1 MSTITIR
8 NPPSASDWTRTTAN
22 AQHIEDYV
30 NGSTPAVVTTP
41 GGETRNNLARWDST
55 IRTRYGVLNSR
66 GAWATATAYDVND
79 LYTSGGNTY
88 IVLTAHTSAASVAT
102 DLAAGRVG
110 IYRGVTLADLANVS
124 TGGPALVADVQPVAR
139 LISRGAAGNGSTSD
153 QAVVDA
159 ALAASTRD
167 VIFADPGLQFLV
179 SSFANIYGREVE
191 GGGAIVRAITG
202 GVQQLNSYAD
212 KHKIAIGKEYLWRL
226 YSTLNS
232 ATSISVFAYGD
243 STVRGDAQSTFSLL
257 QNLLPAQARRR
268 GLRCAL
274 NVTNRGVSGTNVSA
288 LDAIPDLGS
297 NTVLLI
303 IKYGINDGN
312 LTEATRLATFATT
325 LRAKLA
331 AIRAAANGAESQ
343 VSILLVGPNSTS
355 DTPGG
360 RDERWYEQLR
370 GIYVQAARD
379 FKCAYFDTY
388 AYLRDSRSAANLWMD
403 DPFGDGRA
411 IHPNDVGHQWI
422 WGGIFDWLFG
432 ASETAW
438 VRANHF
444 QNISGRTAPGLA
456 APATLP
462 AGYEFG
468 LTMQRALASDGW
480 PIDGAVA
487 TLRQADGTYAMQI
500 AWGNDTNSRPAV
512 RCGTTSWGPWTF
524 FGGQTTRVTAAS
536 GYSAPAGTPCMR
548 VALSGNAANIEG
560 YLTKTTAG
568 TIAANTTIGTMPAG
582 FAPVV
587 DSLYGVQI
595 TAFDGTAFQTVQG
608 RITSAGVIQTLAAIS
623 ITATRVYAS
632 AAWSLQPNV

>member
-8 NPPSASDWTRTTAN
+8 NPPSASDWERTAAN
-22 AQHIEDYV
+22 AQHIENLV
-30 NGSTPAVVTTP
+30 NDATPAVLTAP
-41 GGETRNNLARWDST
+41 GGGTRNNLARWDST

-66 GAWATATAYDVND
+66 GAWVTATAYAVND

-110 IYRGVTLADLANVS
+110 IYRGVSVADLADPA
-124 TGGPALVADVQPVAR
+124 TGGPALVSDVRPVAR

-153 QAVVDA
+153 QSVVDA

-202 GVQQLNSYAD
+202 GLQQLNSYAD
-212 KHKIAIGKEYLWRL
+212 KHKIAIGKEYLSRL
-226 YSTLNS
+226 YSTLNTAAS
-232 ATSISVFAYGD
+232 VSVFAYGD
-243 STVRGDAQSTFSLL
+243 STIAGDSQSTFSLL

-268 GLRCAL
+268 GLQCVL
-274 NVTNRGVSGTNVSA
+274 NVTNRGVAGTNVSSLNA
-288 LDAIPDLGS
+288 VPDLGT

-303 IKYGINDGN
+303 IKYGINDGS
-312 LTEATRLATFATT
+312 LTESSRLATFATT

-331 AIRAAANGAESQ
+331 AIRAASNGAESQ

-355 DTPGG
+355 DTPNG

-379 FKCAYFDTY
+379 YKCAYFDTY
-388 AYLRDSRSAANLWMD
+388 AFLRDSRSAATLWMD
-403 DPFGDGRA
+403 NPFGDGRA
-411 IHPNDVGHQWI
+411 IHPTDIGHQWI

-432 ASETAW
+432 FGETAW
-438 VRANHF
+438 LRRNHF
-444 QNISGRTAPGLA
+444 ANLGSAHGVGL
-456 APATLP
+456 PATLP
-462 AGYEFG
+462 AAFEFG
-468 LTMQRALASDGW
+468 LTWQRAQAGDGW
-480 PIDGAVA
+480 PVDGAVA
-487 TLRQADGTYAMQI
+487 TLRHADGAFAMQI
-500 AWGNDTNSRPAV
+500 AWGNGTNSRPAV
-512 RCGTTSWGPWTF
+512 RCGTTSWGPWAY
-524 FGGQTTRVTAAS
+524 FGGQTAQATAAS
-536 GYSAPAGTPCMR
+536 GYSQPGGTANLR

-568 TIAANTTIGTMPAG
+568 AVAANTTLGTVPAG

-595 TAFDGTAFQTVQG
+595 TAFDGTAFQTVPG
-608 RITSAGVIQTLAAIS
+608 RITNAGTIQTLAAIS
-623 ITATRVYAS
+623 ITATRVYVS